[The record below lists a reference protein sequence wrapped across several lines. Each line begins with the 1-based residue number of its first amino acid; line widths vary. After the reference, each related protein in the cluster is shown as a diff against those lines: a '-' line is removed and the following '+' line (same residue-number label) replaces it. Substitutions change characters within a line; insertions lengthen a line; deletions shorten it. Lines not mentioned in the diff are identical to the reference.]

1 MIRRRQTLLL
11 VWERRGAHNWSSSNV
26 VCHSTI
32 TRGER
37 EKEKALENSKGGATF
52 VRATNFDVR
61 VSFAMHTG
69 SLCRSYVVAFCHSD
83 HQTTS
88 VVPRY
93 SKGKLFLHNSED
105 KTNESNI

>member
-1 MIRRRQTLLL
+1 MVVIKRRLSFNNY
-11 VWERRGAHNWSSSNV
+11 E
-26 VCHSTI
+26 
-32 TRGER
+32 ER

-105 KTNESNI
+105 KTNESNKTAKQPIGRRIPLVSI